1 MVKICNPFD
10 ITKAVDLPDELINSY
25 WTNFYENGGFEQM
38 LQPTSL
44 TPMIIRGSKGSGKT
58 HIMRYFSYELQKLR
72 YAKHLAEGLN
82 KDKFLGV
89 YIACSGFNAEKY
101 SGKGVDD
108 NRWSILFSYFWELWV
123 GERMVSYLE
132 DLKHENIISSEDEKK
147 VVCQILDKFDKG
159 ADYSINS
166 FRQLDDFFLDRQK
179 DINYEIN
186 NFLYEGKS
194 YPQCNILF
202 TAPTLTYGIPNI
214 LRENVAFFKDKIVLY
229 LIDELENFSVHQ
241 QQLIQTIIREKPR
254 ACTIRIGARLY
265 GIKTYYILG
274 GAEENR
280 PGSEFEPIILDQFL
294 REHSSSIYYD
304 FIRRVCNNR
313 LKVVLGFNSDGGD
326 SIEKYIEVQSTE
338 ELLSKLTNKRDTQSK
353 SYFKQLRSYLQ
364 IAKFDKTQIDGI
376 IKNISFNDDLLI
388 ERSNVVF
395 FYRLWKEQ
403 KWNNKKIKNL
413 IEASEIVKKEA
424 SRYYKDST
432 KESEHGR
439 ILDKFRIDFVDIL
452 AREGRESIPYYGFD
466 KLVKMSCG
474 TPRTILNV
482 LKHAFKNECFERQHA
497 PFVDNHKISLKSQK
511 FGIDETIDWFY
522 EENRI
527 PAINGKNYVDALM
540 RLGTYLRKLRFSCLP
555 PESSINCFSITPER
569 LSENARRTFDELESH
584 SYLINVNSRRDKN
597 TGELRKGYQINLA
610 ILPKW
615 DLPISIRGVLELDKN
630 IAEMIFNLEN
640 SQEDY
645 EKETNAK
652 VREYNAPFAEIKIDP
667 LPLKFA
673 E

>member
-1 MVKICNPFD
+1 MAEISNPFD

-25 WTNFYENGGFEQM
+25 WTNFYADGGFEQM

-72 YAKHLAEGLN
+72 YATHLAEGLSQ
-82 KDKFLGV
+82 DKFLGV

-123 GERMVSYLE
+123 GERMVFYLE
-132 DLKHENIISSEDEKK
+132 DLKRENIISQEDEEIT
-147 VVCQILDKFDKG
+147 VRRILDKFDRG
-159 ADYSINS
+159 ADYSITS
-166 FRQLDDFFLDRQK
+166 FRQLDDFLLDKQK

-186 NFLYEGKS
+186 NFLYDGKP

-214 LRENVAFFKDKIVLY
+214 LRDHVAFFKDKIVLY
-229 LIDELENFSVHQ
+229 LIDELENFSVLQ

-265 GIKTYYILG
+265 GVKTYCILG

-280 PGSEFEPIILDQFL
+280 PGSEFEPIVLDQFL
-294 REHSSSIYYD
+294 REHNSSVYYD

-313 LKVVLGFNSDGGD
+313 LKVVLGFDSDGGD
-326 SIEKYIEVQSTE
+326 SIEKYIEDQSTE
-338 ELLSKLTNKRDTQSK
+338 GLLAILTEKRNTQSK
-353 SYFKQLRSYLQ
+353 SYFNQLRSNLQ
-364 IAKFDKTQIDGI
+364 LAKFEKSQIDVI
-376 IKNISFNDDLLI
+376 IKNISYGNDLLI

-403 KWNNKKIKNL
+403 RWNGKKLKDL
-413 IEASEIVKKEA
+413 VEASEIVRNESDRYSKEPT
-424 SRYYKDST
+424 KD
-432 KESEHGR
+432 SEHGR
-439 ILDKFRIDFVDIL
+439 ILDKFKMDFVDIL
-452 AREGRESIPYYGFD
+452 AREGRETIPYYGFD

-482 LKHAFKNECFERQHA
+482 LKHAFKNEYFEKQHA
-497 PFVDNHKISLKSQK
+497 PFVDHHTISLKSQK
-511 FGIDETIDWFY
+511 FGIDETIEWFY

-527 PAINGKNYVDALM
+527 PSVNGKNYVDALM

-555 PESSINCFSITPER
+555 PESSINCFSIIPER
-569 LSENARRTFDELESH
+569 LSESARKTFDELESH

-630 IAEMIFNLEN
+630 LAEMIFNLEN

-645 EKETNAK
+645 ERETNAK
-652 VREYNAPFAEIKIDP
+652 VREYNAPFAEMKIDP
-667 LPLKFA
+667 LPLRF
-673 E
+673 ED